1 MVKMSVLELSI
12 LLHVI
17 SDFLIQTDKT
27 VKLRNREKFG
37 ESVTGNA
44 RHSIFVFLITGAG
57 LLCFVI
63 PNSQLLF
70 YCLSIAFSHFLIDLV
85 KCRLIRKNKSLDLK
99 LFIFDQSL
107 HIIVIFIL
115 WCLFDLKFNYSFV
128 NIFLECSKTQMFE
141 KHFNISINSNIIVFL
156 IIYIYIIIGADIFI
170 CLFLKKVKDKSKIY
184 NKDDQTIEHHLL
196 TEQDCG
202 KKYIDLSKRVIEEN
216 DTDESSDLRSK
227 YIGYIERTIVFFLV
241 IYNQIPSIAILLTAK
256 SIARYPELNKN
267 HKLAQKF
274 LIGTLTSILIA
285 IIGGIIFKGLLIK

>member
-17 SDFLIQTDKT
+17 SDFLIQTDNM

-99 LFIFDQSL
+99 LFILDQAL
-107 HIIVIFIL
+107 HIIVIVIL

-128 NIFLECSKTQMFE
+128 NIFLKCSKTQMFE

-170 CLFLKKVKDKSKIY
+170 RLFLKKVKDKSKIS
-184 NKDDQTIEHHLL
+184 NKDDQTIVDHLL

-202 KKYIDLSKRVIEEN
+202 KKYIDLSKRVIEES

-241 IYNQIPSIAILLTAK
+241 IYNQVPSIAILLTAK